1 MVARGRLTVDEADR
15 LLGALDGDHHPA
27 PETPIQ
33 PHNRAASFLRVLV
46 TANDADDDEQQTVDM
61 RIPIATLKAGL
72 HLPGLLPSA
81 VADGINRALAE
92 KGIDLDVHKLKHRDI
107 DPLIQSLRQVEI
119 DVNTPH
125 QRVLIYVE

>member
-1 MVARGRLTVDEADR
+1 MVARGRLTVDDADR
-15 LLGALDGDHHPA
+15 LLGALDSESPHA
-27 PETPIQ
+27 SETPMQ
-33 PHNRAASFLRVLV
+33 PLDRGASFLRVLV
-46 TANDADDDEQQTVDM
+46 TANDDDEQQTVDM

-92 KGIDLDVHKLKHRDI
+92 KGIDLDVYKLKHRDI

-119 DVNTPH
+119 DVNTAH

>member
-1 MVARGRLTVDEADR
+1 MVARGRLTVDEAD
-15 LLGALDGDHHPA
+15 LLLDALDSESPHA
-27 PETPIQ
+27 SETPIQ
-33 PHNRAASFLRVLV
+33 PLNRGASFLRVLV
-46 TANDADDDEQQTVDM
+46 TANDDDDEEQQTVDM

-72 HLPGLLPSA
+72 HLPGLLPDA

-119 DVNTPH
+119 DVNTAY